1 MAILEEIVREKTGV
15 GENVELSP
23 QDILDYLKGIWDK
36 YKTWIM
42 VGVGAIIVLAIA
54 SKFLGKHAPAEVVY
68 RYH

>member
-1 MAILEEIVREKTGV
+1 MAVLEEIIKEKTGI
-15 GENVELSP
+15 GEDVELSP

-54 SKFLGKHAPAEVVY
+54 SKFLGKRAPEEVVY